1 MPGFL
6 IVLDILP
13 GVRLLSAEET
23 WRQRFAQCV
32 MKVTAP
38 EATHTC
44 KYGHICLVLKWEYMG
59 KYTGFNIFGTLTIL
73 RKISIFYL

>member
-1 MPGFL
+1 MDFLANHNPPCSYYQVFMPGFL

-38 EATHTC
+38 EDTHTC
-44 KYGHICLVLKWEYMG
+44 KYGQICVVLKVGIYG
-59 KYTGFNIFGTLTIL
+59 
-73 RKISIFYL
+73 